1 MAMFSAEVGIGRILA
16 IPARPGWGPLALPRC
31 GGSVEAELQAAVG
44 WVREGARASPSTVHT
59 AAGRCGAGKA
69 SVGIA
74 QALSSQGRKPTG
86 PLGWVTAWVMPVLFT
101 SLYAKVARRLDLQP
115 EVRGR

>member
-1 MAMFSAEVGIGRILA
+1 MAMFSAEVGIERILA

-31 GGSVEAELQAAVG
+31 GGSVEAELQAAIG

-74 QALSSQGRKPTG
+74 QALSSQGPNRAAG
-86 PLGWVTAWVMPVLFT
+86 LGHRMGHAGAVHVLVREG
-101 SLYAKVARRLDLQP
+101 SQAARSP
-115 EVRGR
+115 A